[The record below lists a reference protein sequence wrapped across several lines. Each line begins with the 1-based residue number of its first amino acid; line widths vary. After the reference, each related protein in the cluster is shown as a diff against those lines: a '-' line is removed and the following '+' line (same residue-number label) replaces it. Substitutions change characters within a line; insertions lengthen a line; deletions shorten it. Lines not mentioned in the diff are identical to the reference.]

1 MRGRPPKSNARK
13 RLTGT
18 DQKCRMREE
27 TPPSEPLSVEQIS
40 SDLAV
45 FPTSTGITH
54 VEGLLTE
61 RARKIYEMRCKSLA
75 ALGIM
80 DASYQDQMILYARW
94 LDIALTAAE
103 QIDNDAMYVTSFGVG
118 GIKYT
123 ISPHLEIFKMAT
135 KMVNSIGQQFGFTA
149 ISHNN
154 IKKAEKEI
162 NPVEELQKIIEGK

>member
-1 MRGRPPKSNARK
+1 
-13 RLTGT
+13 
-18 DQKCRMREE
+18 MREE

-94 LDIALTAAE
+94 LDIALTASE
-103 QIDNDAMYVTSFGVG
+103 ELENGSLYETSWGKSG
-118 GIKYT
+118 LKY
-123 ISPHLEIFKMAT
+123 ILSPHLKILHIAT
-135 KMVNSIGQQFGFTA
+135 KNVNMIGQQFGFTA

-154 IKKAEKEI
+154 IKQAEKEI